1 MEIEVIISGILTI
14 VAALFGSYLV
24 KFKKIIND
32 LRELFEDITSALGD
46 NTITS
51 EEWSEIKAALTQ
63 LLSNFTD
70 GINRKNVLKRV
81 KKITNKKAVG

>member
-32 LRELFEDITSALGD
+32 LRELFEDITSALDD

-51 EEWSEIKAALTQ
+51 EEWSEIKAAFTQ

>member
-51 EEWSEIKAALTQ
+51 EEWSEIKAAFTQ

>member
-14 VAALFGSYLV
+14 VAALFGGYLV

-32 LRELFEDITSALGD
+32 LREIFEDITSALDD

-51 EEWSEIKAALTQ
+51 EEWSEIKAAFTQ

>member
-32 LRELFEDITSALGD
+32 LREIFEDITSALDD

-51 EEWSEIKAALTQ
+51 EEWSEIKAAFTQ